1 MNVICQNYDYTVKE
15 LDDRIV
21 VSNSTYN
28 AKYGLILLLSVL
40 EFFSPDSDM
49 YCVPVTIIIPKSD
62 SNNNT
67 EIVIDKKL
75 RVHGSE
81 DYEVVINK
89 SEYDK
94 WKRSYL
100 ITNILTIIVAVIIL
114 AFALALVIP
123 SDIPIAAAVVI
134 MAFFVYLPTA
144 LIVRLMRQFKRK
156 NNIRIL
162 DDISSIV

>member
-1 MNVICQNYDYTVKE
+1 MNVICKNYDYTVKE
-15 LDDRIV
+15 FDDRIV
-21 VSNSTYN
+21 VSNSTYD

-40 EFFSPDSDM
+40 EFFSPDSDI

-67 EIVIDKKL
+67 EIVIDEKL

-100 ITNILTIIVAVIIL
+100 ITNIMTIIVSLLIL
-114 AFALALVIP
+114 VFAMILVIP
-123 SDIPIAAAVVI
+123 SDMNAIVAAVI
-134 MAFFVYLPTA
+134 LAFFVYLPTA
-144 LIVRLMRQFKRK
+144 LTVRLCRQFKRAAC
-156 NNIRIL
+156 IRIA
-162 DDISSIV
+162 DEQEER